1 MIHTGD
7 AVPTVEQV
15 FLEANRLDIDVL
27 TAFDVRQQTYPGFST
42 NTEQKGITV
51 AKVVPTLHCIVLAI
65 AILSHSSS
73 QGNGHKISLVQFS
86 SNRPQ
91 LRPGTPQA
99 S

>member
-7 AVPTVEQV
+7 AVPTVEQAI
-15 FLEANRLDIDVL
+15 LEARPLDVYEAFMSGNRPTHQD
-27 TAFDVRQQTYPGFST
+27 FST

-51 AKVVPTLHCIVLAI
+51 ANVGPYLHCIVLAI

-91 LRPGTPQA
+91 LRPGTPQV